1 MALPMTSTE
10 SLHQT
15 PQPIDKT
22 RLPGRVV
29 LVMQGG
35 GAPGS
40 YQAGAYQALHEA
52 GIEPDWVV
60 GTSIGAINGAIIA
73 GNEVADRVRRLE
85 EFWRQLDTRLPQPWS
100 QLAPLLVGV
109 PGFYQVNPALAWG
122 ADARVGIEQAA
133 MYLVDP
139 LKKLLPSLV
148 DFDLVNSGKTRFTL
162 GLTTVQTGQLRYFDN
177 KQERIS
183 LEHVLGSSALPPCFP
198 AVLIDG
204 EYYWDG
210 GVYSNSPIEVVFD
223 ENPRKSSVVFAI
235 QIWHTRGPRP
245 ESLSHAFMREK
256 DILFGSRSKTHI
268 MRQAQLH
275 RMRRIIRELIEM
287 LPEEQKNSPRVK
299 ELAGWSCTTTMHLV
313 EINARPIEGET
324 NARDYD
330 FSRAAVQARWE
341 AGNADTCR
349 MLERQPWDDPV
360 DPATQVTVYE
370 SDASA

>member
-1 MALPMTSTE
+1 MALPMTSTD

-330 FSRAAVQARWE
+330 FSGAAVQARWE
-341 AGNADTCR
+341 AGYADTCR

>member
-1 MALPMTSTE
+1 MALPMTSTD

-73 GNEVADRVRRLE
+73 GNEVADRVRRLQ

-177 KQERIS
+177 KQERIG

-341 AGNADTCR
+341 AGYADTCR
-349 MLERQPWDDPV
+349 MLERRPWDDPV
-360 DPATQVTVYE
+360 DPATQITVYE